1 MMPNESGLSGG
12 VTSSVWSSHSITM
25 YCESATRSVLVL
37 VCLPGKER
45 ALPVNLCYSYSL
57 TLLLSYSLTL
67 LLSYSM

>member
-1 MMPNESGLSGG
+1 MGNL
-12 VTSSVWSSHSITM
+12 TM

-67 LLSYSM
+67 LLSYSLTM